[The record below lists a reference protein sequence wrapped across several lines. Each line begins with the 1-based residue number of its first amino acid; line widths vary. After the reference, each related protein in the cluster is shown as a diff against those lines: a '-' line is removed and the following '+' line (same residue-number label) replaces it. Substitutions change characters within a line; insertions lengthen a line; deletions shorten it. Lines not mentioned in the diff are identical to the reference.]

1 MKKSDLTKLIA
12 IGAAVTA
19 AAATTAIVISKH
31 KKHKTMLAEHT
42 KTLTKKQAYI
52 TGGGLSAFASALYLV
67 RDCGFT
73 PENIHI
79 FTNGTRDCGN
89 NETGFICRRGKTISI
104 KDSMNFF
111 DLISDVDSL
120 DIPDLTVCDEILNI
134 YRANIYPRS
143 VTLIDQDKN
152 VIDSSKIKISKSHRN
167 AILAL
172 MQSKRSQIQSASIFD
187 VMDSD
192 FFLSPFWKL
201 ISALYGFTE
210 ESSAYEFVNCIANM
224 DNMLSGIIPND
235 FDRYEE
241 IVNPLR
247 AFEENRC

>member
-1 MKKSDLTKLIA
+1 
-12 IGAAVTA
+12 
-19 AAATTAIVISKH
+19 
-31 KKHKTMLAEHT
+31 MLAEHT

-89 NETGFICRRGKTISI
+89 NETGFICHRGKTISI

-134 YRANIYPRS
+134 YSCKY
-143 VTLIDQDKN
+143 L
-152 VIDSSKIKISKSHRN
+152 
-167 AILAL
+167 
-172 MQSKRSQIQSASIFD
+172 SA
-187 VMDSD
+187 
-192 FFLSPFWKL
+192 K
-201 ISALYGFTE
+201 
-210 ESSAYEFVNCIANM
+210 C
-224 DNMLSGIIPND
+224 D
-235 FDRYEE
+235 FD
-241 IVNPLR
+241 
-247 AFEENRC
+247 

>member
-1 MKKSDLTKLIA
+1 
-12 IGAAVTA
+12 
-19 AAATTAIVISKH
+19 
-31 KKHKTMLAEHT
+31 
-42 KTLTKKQAYI
+42 
-52 TGGGLSAFASALYLV
+52 
-67 RDCGFT
+67 
-73 PENIHI
+73 
-79 FTNGTRDCGN
+79 
-89 NETGFICRRGKTISI
+89 
-104 KDSMNFF
+104 MNFF

-201 ISALYGFTE
+201 ISALYGFTKNQ
-210 ESSAYEFVNCIANM
+210 VHMN
-224 DNMLSGIIPND
+224 L
-235 FDRYEE
+235 
-241 IVNPLR
+241 
-247 AFEENRC
+247 

>member
-79 FTNGTRDCGN
+79 FTNGTRNCGN

-134 YRANIYPRS
+134 QAKGLKKRLEHTHCKSA
-143 VTLIDQDKN
+143 
-152 VIDSSKIKISKSHRN
+152 VIGISGGLDST
-167 AILAL
+167 LAL
-172 MQSKRSQIQSASIFD
+172 LVTAKAFDKSFIFISFPYLERKYKYKNTFIAS
-187 VMDSD
+187 
-192 FFLSPFWKL
+192 LL
-201 ISALYGFTE
+201 A
-210 ESSAYEFVNCIANM
+210 
-224 DNMLSGIIPND
+224 
-235 FDRYEE
+235 
-241 IVNPLR
+241 
-247 AFEENRC
+247 

>member
-79 FTNGTRDCGN
+79 YKRYSRLRQQRNRLYLPS
-89 NETGFICRRGKTISI
+89 R
-104 KDSMNFF
+104 
-111 DLISDVDSL
+111 
-120 DIPDLTVCDEILNI
+120 
-134 YRANIYPRS
+134 
-143 VTLIDQDKN
+143 KN
-152 VIDSSKIKISKSHRN
+152 YKHQR
-167 AILAL
+167 
-172 MQSKRSQIQSASIFD
+172 Q
-187 VMDSD
+187 
-192 FFLSPFWKL
+192 
-201 ISALYGFTE
+201 
-210 ESSAYEFVNCIANM
+210 YEF
-224 DNMLSGIIPND
+224 L
-235 FDRYEE
+235 
-241 IVNPLR
+241 
-247 AFEENRC
+247 

>member
-89 NETGFICRRGKTISI
+89 NETGFICRFPHGTFFFKKAHPMQHIADLGTIS
-104 KDSMNFF
+104 
-111 DLISDVDSL
+111 
-120 DIPDLTVCDEILNI
+120 P
-134 YRANIYPRS
+134 
-143 VTLIDQDKN
+143 
-152 VIDSSKIKISKSHRN
+152 
-167 AILAL
+167 
-172 MQSKRSQIQSASIFD
+172 
-187 VMDSD
+187 
-192 FFLSPFWKL
+192 
-201 ISALYGFTE
+201 
-210 ESSAYEFVNCIANM
+210 CIHGNGA
-224 DNMLSGIIPND
+224 
-235 FDRYEE
+235 
-241 IVNPLR
+241 
-247 AFEENRC
+247 A